1 MLVCFS
7 VQRIVSEIVGKKTD
21 LHHRSTSIH
30 FEFTTENLWFPVK
43 LNIRREQKFKKVL
56 INTIAAEIQSHLINR
71 LPPSSLRFKEEIKAS
86 DGQMRWSFPDVPGE
100 KKERE
105 VKYEAREKRSEER
118 DPWRHSLLAG
128 VLTAAAWGTSARIQ
142 QEKKVWEWASM
153 GFLHCHLS
161 LSLSLP
167 PSLSLY
173 SISLSL
179 SRSPTLP
186 STPHLCGTLSA
197 WARCRKST
205 SSRTWSILPFLNPQQ
220 IIFFFTFMR

>member
-1 MLVCFS
+1 M
-7 VQRIVSEIVGKKTD
+7 
-21 LHHRSTSIH
+21 
-30 FEFTTENLWFPVK
+30 K

-128 VLTAAAWGTSARIQ
+128 VLTAAA
-142 QEKKVWEWASM
+142 
-153 GFLHCHLS
+153 
-161 LSLSLP
+161 
-167 PSLSLY
+167 
-173 SISLSL
+173 
-179 SRSPTLP
+179 
-186 STPHLCGTLSA
+186 
-197 WARCRKST
+197 
-205 SSRTWSILPFLNPQQ
+205 
-220 IIFFFTFMR
+220 